1 MEDILEIVNF
11 WFEDKDVTAT
21 EIKANV
27 TKIHCNNKSYIL
39 KEKGSINEKVIL
51 IGSGGSG
58 KSTLARQLGN
68 KLNIKVHHLD
78 ALFWKP
84 NWEGVPKEEQRTV
97 QNELVKEDEWIID
110 GNYGGTMDIR
120 MNAADTI
127 IFLDIHRTIC
137 VYRAFKRVIQYRN
150 KTRPDMG
157 AGCKER
163 FDLQFFKWIWE
174 YPKMKR
180 PTILKKL
187 NQLSKDKDVIILK
200 STNEVRLFLEKY
212 SAING

>member
-1 MEDILEIVNF
+1 M
-11 WFEDKDVTAT
+11 K
-21 EIKANV
+21 
-27 TKIHCNNKSYIL
+27 
-39 KEKGSINEKVIL
+39 KVIL

-127 IFLDIHRTIC
+127 IFLVLIVLLKELYNIGIKQDRIWARDVRKDLIC
-137 VYRAFKRVIQYRN
+137 NFLNGYGNILRRS
-150 KTRPDMG
+150 
-157 AGCKER
+157 
-163 FDLQFFKWIWE
+163 DLQF
-174 YPKMKR
+174 
-180 PTILKKL
+180 
-187 NQLSKDKDVIILK
+187 
-200 STNEVRLFLEKY
+200 
-212 SAING
+212 

>member
-1 MEDILEIVNF
+1 M
-11 WFEDKDVTAT
+11 K
-21 EIKANV
+21 
-27 TKIHCNNKSYIL
+27 KI
-39 KEKGSINEKVIL
+39 IL

-58 KSTLARQLGN
+58 KSTLAKQLGN

-97 QNELVKEDEWIID
+97 QNELVKGEKWIID

-120 MNAADTI
+120 INAADTI

-137 VYRAFKRVIQYRN
+137 VYRAFKRIVQYRN

-157 AGCKER
+157 AGCEER
-163 FDLQFFKWIWE
+163 LDLQFFKWIWE
-174 YPKMKR
+174 YPNKKK
-180 PTILKKL
+180 PAILKRL
-187 NQLSKDKDVIILK
+187 DQLSKGKEVIILK
-200 STNEVRLFLEKY
+200 SLNEVRQFLEKY
-212 SAING
+212 DKISG

>member
-1 MEDILEIVNF
+1 M
-11 WFEDKDVTAT
+11 K
-21 EIKANV
+21 
-27 TKIHCNNKSYIL
+27 KI
-39 KEKGSINEKVIL
+39 IL

-137 VYRAFKRVIQYRN
+137 AYRAFKRVIQYWN
-150 KTRPDMG
+150 KTRPDMS

-174 YPKMKR
+174 YPNVKR
-180 PTILKKL
+180 PTIIKKL
-187 NQLSKDKDVIILK
+187 EQLPEEKKVIVLK
-200 STNEVRLFLEKY
+200 SSSEVRKFLER
-212 SAING
+212 I

>member
-1 MEDILEIVNF
+1 M
-11 WFEDKDVTAT
+11 K
-21 EIKANV
+21 
-27 TKIHCNNKSYIL
+27 KI
-39 KEKGSINEKVIL
+39 IL

-58 KSTLARQLGN
+58 KSTFAKQLGN

-110 GNYGGTMDIR
+110 GNYGETMDIR

-137 VYRAFKRVIQYRN
+137 VYRAFKRVVQYRN

-157 AGCKER
+157 AGCEER

-174 YPKMKR
+174 YPNVKR
-180 PTILKKL
+180 PTIITKLEQLPEEKK
-187 NQLSKDKDVIILK
+187 VIVLK
-200 STNEVRLFLEKY
+200 SSSEVRKFLER
-212 SAING
+212 I